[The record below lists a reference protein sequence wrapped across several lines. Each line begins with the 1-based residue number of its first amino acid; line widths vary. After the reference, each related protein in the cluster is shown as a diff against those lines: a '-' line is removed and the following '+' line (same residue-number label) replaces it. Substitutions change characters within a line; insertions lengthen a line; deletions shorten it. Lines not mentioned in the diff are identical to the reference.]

1 MATKRQLLCYLFLT
15 LYVVAILRPFTPYV
29 NYYLNKEKIT
39 EEKCVNKD
47 KPAMECDGKCYLK
60 KQVISSQQERDES
73 PISLNFDVEKY
84 VHNIEVSNA
93 DRNFI
98 SGDEAKKLTILNNC
112 NVLEGVFSVPDPP
125 PKKWS

>member
-1 MATKRQLLCYLFLT
+1 
-15 LYVVAILRPFTPYV
+15 
-29 NYYLNKEKIT
+29 
-39 EEKCVNKD
+39 
-47 KPAMECDGKCYLK
+47 MECDGKCYLK